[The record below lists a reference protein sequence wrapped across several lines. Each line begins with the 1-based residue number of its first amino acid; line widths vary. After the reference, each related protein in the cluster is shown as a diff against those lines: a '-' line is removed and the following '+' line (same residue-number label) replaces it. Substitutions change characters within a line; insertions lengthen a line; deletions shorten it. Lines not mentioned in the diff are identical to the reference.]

1 VSLRKRTAGDA
12 FTFGFRRSEF
22 LGGFANLCFLLALC
36 LYILLESIPHL
47 ISPTPILPRDALQL
61 IGIAGTGVAINLIC
75 TVILTCSGIAAHGG
89 HSHSHSHADE
99 AHEAAPLLVNNERR
113 RLAHKHGD
121 RSLAKM
127 DVNVFALIVHLMGDV
142 FSSLVVLLVGVV
154 VYIWGAQT
162 WTAYADPSASLLI
175 VVIIFATTVPAFRRV
190 VGVLMQAAPASVK
203 PDVLTAALCGV
214 DGVSSV
220 HELHVWQLVDSTN
233 IGTVHVVMIG
243 NADVRRVCND
253 VRAAFHRFGIHSVT
267 VQPELQTSSDAIR
280 DERSLVGSGD
290 IACQE
295 HCVAGC
301 EADKC
306 C

>member
-1 VSLRKRTAGDA
+1 M
-12 FTFGFRRSEF
+12 
-22 LGGFANLCFLLALC
+22 
-36 LYILLESIPHL
+36 YILLESIPHL
-47 ISPTPILPRDALQL
+47 ISPTPILPRDAVQL
-61 IGIAGTGVAINLIC
+61 IGIAGAGVAINLIC
-75 TVILTCSGIAAHGG
+75 TVILTCCGIAAHGG
-89 HSHSHSHADE
+89 HSHAHSHADDE
-99 AHEAAPLLVNNERR
+99 AHEDAPLLVNNERR
-113 RLAHKHGD
+113 HAHKHSHSEHS
-121 RSLAKM
+121 RRKM

-142 FSSLVVLLVGVV
+142 FSSLVVLIVGVV
-154 VYIWGAQT
+154 VYVWGEQT

-175 VVIIFATTVPAFRRV
+175 VVIIFVTTVPAFRRV

-233 IGTVHVVMIG
+233 IGTVHVVVG
-243 NADVRRVCND
+243 NGDVRRVCND

-267 VQPELQTSSDAIR
+267 VQPELQTASDAMR
-280 DERSLVGSGD
+280 NDMSSASA
-290 IACQE
+290 IACPE